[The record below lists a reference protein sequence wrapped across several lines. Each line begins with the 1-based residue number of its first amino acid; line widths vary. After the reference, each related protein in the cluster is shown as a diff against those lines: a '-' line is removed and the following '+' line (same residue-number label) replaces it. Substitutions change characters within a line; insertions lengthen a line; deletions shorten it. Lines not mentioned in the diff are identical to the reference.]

1 MGVSPDIHRLTEHT
15 VGGKNKIQHKH
26 LRIRSLLPPAMSLQF
41 STVEHVFMQGE
52 MLEVK
57 STIEEH
63 VLKGDYGAERQ
74 SSGNW
79 RKCEWNEPME

>member
-1 MGVSPDIHRLTEHT
+1 MESLHIHRLTEHT
-15 VGGKNKIQHKH
+15 VGGKNKIQNKH
-26 LRIRSLLPPAMSLQF
+26 LRIRSLLPPAMSLLCPLQLNMC
-41 STVEHVFMQGE
+41 SCKGE

-79 RKCEWNEPME
+79 RNCEWNEPME